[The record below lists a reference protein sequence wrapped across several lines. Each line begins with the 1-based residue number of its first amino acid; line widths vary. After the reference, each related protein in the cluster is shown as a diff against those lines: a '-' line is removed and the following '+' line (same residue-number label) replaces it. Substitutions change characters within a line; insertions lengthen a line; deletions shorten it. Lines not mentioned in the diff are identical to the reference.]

1 MMKIWEK
8 KDSYKNQMLKTIKQ
22 IQDKSVLIK
31 NRLETNK

>member
-8 KDSYKNQMLKTIKQ
+8 KDSYKNQMLKTTKQ
-22 IQDKSVLIK
+22 IQDKSLLIN